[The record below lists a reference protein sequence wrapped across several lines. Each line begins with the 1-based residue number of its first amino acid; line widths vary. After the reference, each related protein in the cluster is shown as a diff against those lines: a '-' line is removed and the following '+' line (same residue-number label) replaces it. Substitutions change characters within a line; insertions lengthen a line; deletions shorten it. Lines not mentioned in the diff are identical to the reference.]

1 MMIFLRYAIISFF
14 SITAVS
20 LLGFQLVEFT
30 HAIIDAYFN
39 KKA

>member
-14 SITAVS
+14 SITALS
-20 LLGFQLVEFT
+20 LIGFQLVEFT

>member
-14 SITAVS
+14 SITAIS
-20 LLGFQLVEFT
+20 LLGFQLVEFV
-30 HAIIDAYFN
+30 HAIMDAYFN